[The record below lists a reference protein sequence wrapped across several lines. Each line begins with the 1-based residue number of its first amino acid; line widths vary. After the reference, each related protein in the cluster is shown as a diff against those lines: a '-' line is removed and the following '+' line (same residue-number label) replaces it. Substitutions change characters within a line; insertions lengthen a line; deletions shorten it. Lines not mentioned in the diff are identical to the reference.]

1 MPKSFNLLNDWF
13 GIETDVVAQYHRAS
27 ERKMSFVRPSFKR
40 TISEVEKKY
49 KVKLTGFS
57 YIREHD
63 SISHTTK
70 VADRNRNRKYFICIM
85 MGGRLYLE
93 EFNPYDFFEDSVY
106 VIVGLGSS
114 SIVLPAFRLREIFM
128 YIPVKDYE
136 FGDNRCCIDK
146 DVFRAGVREYLAH
159 RKES

>member
-1 MPKSFNLLNDWF
+1 MTVKGKNSFPAGITCLWTKNDSASASAGFVNSASIIRIMRGRQMPKSFNLLNDWF

-70 VADRNRNRKYFICIM
+70 VADRNRMVPTWQIL
-85 MGGRLYLE
+85 RLFLQ
-93 EFNPYDFFEDSVY
+93 
-106 VIVGLGSS
+106 I
-114 SIVLPAFRLREIFM
+114 
-128 YIPVKDYE
+128 
-136 FGDNRCCIDK
+136 
-146 DVFRAGVREYLAH
+146 
-159 RKES
+159 